1 MPFQPL
7 ANSNEKLAYLV
18 QKTPK
23 YATIKIMKFHDY
35 IWDLGGTLLDNY
47 ETSAQAFC
55 QTLREFGLEADHDQV
70 YAKLKISTDA
80 AIAYFI
86 PNQPAFRAHY
96 KSREAQA
103 LAEPVL
109 FTGAKELLAKIVEQ
123 GGRNFMISHRNHL
136 VLDILKKAGIDQYF
150 TEVVTS
156 ESGFARKPNPESMLY
171 LKHKYA
177 MTSALAIGDREIDRQ
192 AAQSAGI
199 EALLFDGK
207 KSLLETV
214 V

>member
-1 MPFQPL
+1 
-7 ANSNEKLAYLV
+7 
-18 QKTPK
+18 
-23 YATIKIMKFHDY
+23 MKFHDY

-47 ETSAQAFC
+47 EISTQAFC
-55 QTLREFGLEADHDQV
+55 DTLTEFGVSSDHDQV
-70 YAKLKISTDA
+70 YAMLKVSTDA
-80 AIAYFI
+80 AIAKFI
-86 PNQPAFRAHY
+86 PNQPNFLVCY
-96 KSREAQA
+96 KDREAKA
-103 LAEPVL
+103 LATPIL
-109 FTGAKELLAKIVEQ
+109 FEGAKEILAKIVAE

-136 VLDILKKAGIDQYF
+136 VLDILKKADVAQYF

-171 LKHKYA
+171 LKNKYK
-177 MTSALAIGDREIDRQ
+177 MTKAVAIGDRDIDNQ
-192 AAQSAGI
+192 AAQAAGL

>member
-1 MPFQPL
+1 M
-7 ANSNEKLAYLV
+7 
-18 QKTPK
+18 QKASK
-23 YATIKIMKFHDY
+23 YAIIIPMKFHDY

-47 ETSAQAFC
+47 ETSTRAFC
-55 QTLREFGLEADHDQV
+55 QTLREFSLEADHDQV
-70 YAKLKISTDA
+70 YAQLKISTDA
-80 AIAYFI
+80 VIAHFV
-86 PNQPAFRAHY
+86 PNQPAFRAQC
-96 KSREAQA
+96 KTREAQA
-103 LAEPVL
+103 LAEPRL
-109 FTGAKELLAKIVEQ
+109 FAGAKELLAKIVAQ

-156 ESGFARKPNPESMLY
+156 ESGFARKPDPESMLY
-171 LKHKYA
+171 LKNKYA
-177 MTSALAIGDREIDRQ
+177 MTSALAIGDRDIDLQ
-192 AAQSAGI
+192 AARAAGI

>member
-1 MPFQPL
+1 MQNR
-7 ANSNEKLAYLV
+7 A
-18 QKTPK
+18 K
-23 YATIKIMKFHDY
+23 YAIIKIMKFHDY

-47 ETSAQAFC
+47 ETSTQAFC
-55 QTLREFGLEADHDQV
+55 QTLEEFGLRAEHDQV
-70 YAKLKISTDA
+70 YAQLKISTDA
-80 AIAYFI
+80 AIAHFI

-103 LAEPVL
+103 LAQPHL
-109 FTGAKELLAKIVEQ
+109 FEGAKDLLAKIVKV
-123 GGRNFMISHRNHL
+123 GGRNFLISHRNHL

-171 LKHKYA
+171 LKDKYA
-177 MTSALAIGDREIDRQ
+177 MTSALAIGDREIDCQ
-192 AAQSAGI
+192 AAQAAGI
-199 EALLFDGK
+199 EALLFNGK